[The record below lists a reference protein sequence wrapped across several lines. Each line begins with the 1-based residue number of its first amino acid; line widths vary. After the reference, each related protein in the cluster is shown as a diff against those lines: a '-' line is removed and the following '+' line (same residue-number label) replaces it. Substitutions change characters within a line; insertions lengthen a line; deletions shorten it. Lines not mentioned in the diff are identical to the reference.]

1 MFLVS
6 DGFWTRPFHL
16 IATHPLR
23 ISPFPFP
30 SEKKGIFFL
39 PLPSRNIPKIKGAN
53 TAAPLRNNFQ
63 DPAEI
68 LIYWEGGG
76 GGGYSMEGGIPYERD
91 GDLCQKI
98 RILLNPLK
106 ANNLGSYIIFW
117 PISPKQYHYGL
128 KLYWHSVLDTLSE
141 VKLAPIWCHF
151 CMVLLPLP
159 PTHDPNTLYWYA
171 RDTLSYYNF
180 LLLGRARFQ
189 NLSMIW
195 KLLLTLQKDIHYLE
209 K

>member
-6 DGFWTRPFHL
+6 DWFWTRPFLL

-23 ISPFPFP
+23 ISPFPLP
-30 SEKKGIFFL
+30 SEKRVFFSYPYPPEIFQRSKV
-39 PLPSRNIPKIKGAN
+39 PTQRLPS
-53 TAAPLRNNFQ
+53 
-63 DPAEI
+63 EI
-68 LIYWEGGG
+68 TFKTLQKFSSIGR

-106 ANNLGSYIIFW
+106 ANNLASYIIFW

-141 VKLAPIWCHF
+141 VKISTHLMSLLYGIAPPSSHSWSEYSILVCSGYI
-151 CMVLLPLP
+151 VLLQFSFIRSSSISKLVNDLKAVINTPKRYPLF
-159 PTHDPNTLYWYA
+159 
-171 RDTLSYYNF
+171 REV
-180 LLLGRARFQ
+180 R
-189 NLSMIW
+189 
-195 KLLLTLQKDIHYLE
+195 
-209 K
+209 